1 MLDKL
6 KRGYQEFIDTKFNRE
21 LAEYLADN
29 GQHPQTMFITCS
41 DSRVVPNQI
50 TNAKPGELFITRNIG
65 NFVPPY
71 LGENSRYL
79 ATASALEYS
88 VNSLKVKNI
97 IVCGHSNC
105 GAIGSLFQNLKPN
118 ENNIHIVKWLEL
130 GQKAKDKALKALPN
144 GTIAELRD
152 FTEKESVKM
161 QLDNLLTYP
170 YVKNRVESGEL
181 TIYGWFYNF
190 RNGEVFCYDKKQDK
204 FVPILEF
211 EEN

>member
-6 KRGYQEFIDTKFNRE
+6 KAGYSEFIDNNFNRD

-29 GQHPQTMFITCS
+29 GQFPQTMFITCS

-71 LGENSRYL
+71 LGENSRFL

-88 VNSLKVKNI
+88 VNSLEVKNI
-97 IVCGHSNC
+97 IVCGHSSC
-105 GAIGSLFQNLKPN
+105 GAIGSLFKDLKPN

-130 GQKAKDKALKALPN
+130 GKNAKEKALKALPN
-144 GTIAELRD
+144 GTIKELRD
-152 FTEKESVKM
+152 YTEKISVKM
-161 QLDNLLTYP
+161 QLDNLMTYP
-170 YVKNRVESGEL
+170 YVKKRVEEGKL
-181 TIYGWFYNF
+181 KIYGWFYNF
-190 RNGEVFCYDKKQDK
+190 RSGEIFCYDKKQDK
-204 FVPILEF
+204 FVPLLEF
-211 EEN
+211 EEE

>member
-6 KRGYQEFIDTKFNRE
+6 KRGYYEFKEHKFNKE

-71 LGENSRYL
+71 LGENSRFL

-88 VNSLKVKNI
+88 VVNLKVKNI
-97 IVCGHSNC
+97 IVCGHSQC
-105 GAIGSLFQNLKPN
+105 GAIASLYKDLTPN

-130 GQKAKDKALKALPN
+130 GKDAKDKAIKTLPN
-144 GTIAELRD
+144 ASMQELRE
-152 FTEKESVKM
+152 FTEKESVKL
-161 QLDNLLTYP
+161 QLENLMTYP
-170 YVKNRVESGEL
+170 PVREKVESGEL
-181 TIYGWFYNF
+181 KIYGWYYNF
-190 RNGEVFCYDKKQDK
+190 RSGEVFCYDKEKDE
-204 FVPILEF
+204 FVPLLQF
-211 EEN
+211 EEE